1 VLHVLLSIIVIE
13 SATNESLACVQGIF
27 RVLYGLDI
35 IFKNK
40 KEKVGGSESN
50 EHYFGKEEL
59 EKCLPVA
66 SQHHQPN
73 GYHHQLWRQRK
84 G

>member
-1 VLHVLLSIIVIE
+1 VLHVLLGIIVVE
-13 SATNESLACVQGIF
+13 SATNKSLACVQGIF

-40 KEKVGGSESN
+40 KEREGPQKSI

-66 SQHHQPN
+66 
-73 GYHHQLWRQRK
+73 
-84 G
+84 